1 MGIGVGITSF
11 DKALYVGIM
20 SDPTIIDD
28 VEAIARGF
36 ASEFDDLRRIAGV
49 APIDLHDIGVAPA
62 GNGHAH
68 NGNGNGAGSN
78 GASATATKRRA
89 RTKRRTARA

>member
-1 MGIGVGITSF
+1 MC
-11 DKALYVGIM
+11 
-20 SDPTIIDD
+20 DPTIIDD
-28 VEAIARGF
+28 VEVIARGF

-68 NGNGNGAGSN
+68 NGNGAGSN